1 MFYAEAAEDLR
12 RNREQFI
19 QFYAEAAEDLRRNRE
34 QFIQNVRTSLRGGHV
49 KGVEYDSVVT
59 SSR

>member
-1 MFYAEAAEDLR
+1 M
-12 RNREQFI
+12 
-19 QFYAEAAEDLRRNRE
+19 FYAEAAEDLRRNRE